1 MGSRTVIGVD
11 VVLDF
16 VTSDSTHVDERC
28 FSINVIRERLI
39 RNHIY
44 LLEKGITKRV

>member
-1 MGSRTVIGVD
+1 
-11 VVLDF
+11 

-28 FSINVIRERLI
+28 FSINAIRERLI

-44 LLEKGITKRV
+44 RRDNIPARPFLKLRGLKGDASP